1 MIDEQGMFHK
11 ILNWR
16 VLLFLIGCLALPV
29 TKLYLGT
36 GNPSHIEN
44 ISRVMSLGII
54 SRFGI
59 YICDSLLYYIV
70 MVGLI
75 VGLFLCHH
83 LAFDKARRRF
93 GIGILFFVC
102 LSMFIAGVLLSKA
115 LITYSPNID
124 VWYSKALL
132 KTGVQ
137 NL

>member
-1 MIDEQGMFHK
+1 
-11 ILNWR
+11 
-16 VLLFLIGCLALPV
+16 
-29 TKLYLGT
+29 
-36 GNPSHIEN
+36 
-44 ISRVMSLGII
+44 
-54 SRFGI
+54 
-59 YICDSLLYYIV
+59 